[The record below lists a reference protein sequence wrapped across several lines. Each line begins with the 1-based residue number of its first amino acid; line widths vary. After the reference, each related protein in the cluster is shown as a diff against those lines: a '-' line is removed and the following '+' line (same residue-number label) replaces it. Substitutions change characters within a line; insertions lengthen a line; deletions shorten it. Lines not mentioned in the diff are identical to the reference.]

1 MRDAGSARTGR
12 DSGQRRILVLSWL
25 TYCLAYMLRVNINV
39 VIPVLAQRF
48 DYTYTQLGLVTS
60 LYFVTY
66 MTGQLINGYLGD
78 RVSSKLLILI
88 GLVGSALCNLG
99 VALAP
104 SFAVLAICWAVNGL
118 VQSMLWA
125 PLMKTL
131 SVWFYGYQLGR
142 VSFIMSFTMIIGYAV
157 SWGFSSVLVRQVGWA
172 AAFVVPAVLVLVHAV
187 VMAVMFISKPRDTED
202 QAPDANRS
210 GTQTPASESPPIL
223 AFIRMIRLPGL
234 LLIALTQGIIREG
247 ISVWFPTIIAS
258 SGRFSSGS
266 PWLILVIVP
275 LINLLGVIFVR
286 RVNQVM
292 KNDTLRTLL
301 LIFSLVTAS
310 ALVLNLFQAEWF
322 GMILVV
328 MILLLSLTYGLTP
341 VLTSVIP
348 FQYAHFKRVSLTAGL
363 IDFSIYLGAAI
374 AGVVSGWIADHYPWD
389 RVMLLWL
396 AAAVVGLCLA
406 VWRYHVSKG
415 DQRHE
420 QVIR

>member
-1 MRDAGSARTGR
+1 MRNVSTRPGR
-12 DSGQRRILVLSWL
+12 EAGQRRILVLSWL

-39 VIPVLAQRF
+39 VIPALVQTF

-66 MTGQLINGYLGD
+66 MIGQVINGYLGD
-78 RVSSKLLILI
+78 RVSSKLLILV

-104 SFAVLAICWAVNGL
+104 SLTVLAVCWAVNGL

-142 VSFIMSFTMIIGYAV
+142 VSFIMSFTMIIGYAA

-172 AAFVVPAVLVLVHAV
+172 SAFVVPAVLVLVYAF
-187 VMAVMFISKPRDTED
+187 VMAILFIGKPGDGEEA
-202 QAPDANRS
+202 APAGNSIEKQSPESD
-210 GTQTPASESPPIL
+210 SPPIL

-247 ISVWFPTIIAS
+247 ISVWFPTIISS
-258 SGRFSSGS
+258 SGYFSSGS

-286 RVNQVM
+286 RVNHIM
-292 KNDTLRTLL
+292 KSDTLRTLL
-301 LIFSLVTAS
+301 LIFSLVTVS
-310 ALVLNLFQAEWF
+310 ALVLNLFQADWF

-348 FQYAHFKRVSLTAGL
+348 FQYAHFKRVSLLAGL

-374 AGVVSGWIADHYPWD
+374 AGVVSGWIADRYPWD

-396 AAAVVGLCLA
+396 AAAIVGLVLA
-406 VWRYHVSKG
+406 VWRYFVSKG
-415 DQRHE
+415 GQRHE

>member
-1 MRDAGSARTGR
+1 MRNGSAEPGR
-12 DSGQRRILVLSWL
+12 EAGQRRILVLSWL

-39 VIPVLAQRF
+39 VIPALAQTF

-66 MTGQLINGYLGD
+66 MTGQVINGYLGD
-78 RVSSKLLILI
+78 RVSSKLLILV

-104 SFAVLAICWAVNGL
+104 SLTVLAVCWAVNGL

-142 VSFIMSFTMIIGYAV
+142 VSFIMSFTMIIGYAA
-157 SWGFSSVLVRQVGWA
+157 SWGFSSVLVRQAGWA
-172 AAFVVPAVLVLVHAV
+172 SAFVVPAVLVLVYAV
-187 VMAVMFISKPRDTED
+187 VMAYLFVGKPGDGKEDTPVEKRPE
-202 QAPDANRS
+202 QS
-210 GTQTPASESPPIL
+210 SPASDPPSTL

-247 ISVWFPTIIAS
+247 ISVWFPTIISS
-258 SGRFSSGS
+258 SGYFSSGS

-286 RVNQVM
+286 RVNHFM
-292 KNDTLRTLL
+292 KSDTLRTLL
-301 LIFSLVTAS
+301 LIFSLVTVS
-310 ALVLNLFQAEWF
+310 ALVLNLFQADWF

-348 FQYAHFKRVSLTAGL
+348 FQYAHFKRVSLLAGL

-374 AGVVSGWIADHYPWD
+374 AGVVSGWIADRYPWD

-396 AAAVVGLCLA
+396 AAAIVGLVLA
-406 VWRYHVSKG
+406 VWRYFVSKG
-415 DQRHE
+415 GQRHE

>member
-1 MRDAGSARTGR
+1 MRNGSAGPGR
-12 DSGQRRILVLSWL
+12 EAGQRRILVLSWL

-39 VIPVLAQRF
+39 VIPALAQTF

-66 MTGQLINGYLGD
+66 MTGQVINGYLGD
-78 RVSSKLLILI
+78 RVSSKLLILV

-104 SFAVLAICWAVNGL
+104 SLTVLAVCWAVNGL

-142 VSFIMSFTMIIGYAV
+142 VSFIMSFTMIIGYAA
-157 SWGFSSVLVRQVGWA
+157 SWGFSSVLVRQAGWA
-172 AAFVVPAVLVLVHAV
+172 SAFVVPAVLVLVYAV
-187 VMAVMFISKPRDTED
+187 VMAVLFVGKPGNGKED
-202 QAPDANRS
+202 
-210 GTQTPASESPPIL
+210 TPAEKRPEQPSPVSDPPSTL

-247 ISVWFPTIIAS
+247 ISVWFPTIISS
-258 SGRFSSGS
+258 SGYFSSGS

-286 RVNQVM
+286 RVNHFM
-292 KNDTLRTLL
+292 KSDTLRTLL
-301 LIFSLVTAS
+301 LIFSLVTVS
-310 ALVLNLFQAEWF
+310 ALVLNLFQADWF

-348 FQYAHFKRVSLTAGL
+348 FQYAHFKRVSLLAGL

-374 AGVVSGWIADHYPWD
+374 AGVVSGWIADRYPWD

-396 AAAVVGLCLA
+396 AAAIVGLVLA
-406 VWRYHVSKG
+406 VWRYFACKG
-415 DQRHE
+415 GQRHE

>member
-1 MRDAGSARTGR
+1 MRNGSAGPGR
-12 DSGQRRILVLSWL
+12 EAGQRRILVLSWL

-39 VIPVLAQRF
+39 VIPALAQTF

-66 MTGQLINGYLGD
+66 MTGQVINGYLGD
-78 RVSSKLLILI
+78 RVSSKLLILV

-104 SFAVLAICWAVNGL
+104 SLTVLAVCWAVNGL

-142 VSFIMSFTMIIGYAV
+142 VSFIMSFTMIIGYAA
-157 SWGFSSVLVRQVGWA
+157 SWGFSSVLVRQAGWA
-172 AAFVVPAVLVLVHAV
+172 SAFVVPAVLVMVYAV
-187 VMAVMFISKPRDTED
+187 VMAVLFVGKPGNGKED
-202 QAPDANRS
+202 
-210 GTQTPASESPPIL
+210 TPAEKRPEQPSPVSDPPSTL

-247 ISVWFPTIIAS
+247 ISVWFPTIISS
-258 SGRFSSGS
+258 SGYFSSGS
-266 PWLILVIVP
+266 PWVILVIVP

-286 RVNQVM
+286 RVNHFM
-292 KNDTLRTLL
+292 KSDTLRTLL
-301 LIFSLVTAS
+301 LIFSLVTVS
-310 ALVLNLFQAEWF
+310 ALVLNLFQADWF

-348 FQYAHFKRVSLTAGL
+348 FQYAHFKRVSLLAGL

-374 AGVVSGWIADHYPWD
+374 AGVVSGWIADRYPWD

-396 AAAVVGLCLA
+396 VAAIVGLVLA
-406 VWRYHVSKG
+406 VWRYFVSKG
-415 DQRHE
+415 GQRHE

>member
-1 MRDAGSARTGR
+1 MRNGSAGPGR
-12 DSGQRRILVLSWL
+12 EAGQRRILVLSWL

-39 VIPVLAQRF
+39 VIPALAQTF

-66 MTGQLINGYLGD
+66 MTGQVINGYLGD
-78 RVSSKLLILI
+78 RVSSKLLILV

-104 SFAVLAICWAVNGL
+104 SLTVLAVCWAVNGL

-142 VSFIMSFTMIIGYAV
+142 VSFIMSFTMIVGYAA
-157 SWGFSSVLVRQVGWA
+157 SWGFSSVLVRQAGWA
-172 AAFVVPAVLVLVHAV
+172 SAFVVPAVLVLVYAV
-187 VMAVMFISKPRDTED
+187 VMAVLFVGKPGNGKED
-202 QAPDANRS
+202 
-210 GTQTPASESPPIL
+210 TPAENRPEQPSPVSDPPSTL

-247 ISVWFPTIIAS
+247 ISVWFPTIISS
-258 SGRFSSGS
+258 SGYFSSGS

-286 RVNQVM
+286 RVNHVM
-292 KNDTLRTLL
+292 KSDTLRTLL
-301 LIFSLVTAS
+301 LVFSLVTVS
-310 ALVLNLFQAEWF
+310 ALVLNLFQADWF

-348 FQYAHFKRVSLTAGL
+348 FQYAHFKRVSLLAGL

-374 AGVVSGWIADHYPWD
+374 AGVVSGWIADRYPWD

-396 AAAVVGLCLA
+396 AAAIVGLVLA
-406 VWRYHVSKG
+406 VWRYFVSKG
-415 DQRHE
+415 GQRHE

>member
-1 MRDAGSARTGR
+1 MRNGSAGPGR
-12 DSGQRRILVLSWL
+12 EAGQRRILVLSWL

-39 VIPVLAQRF
+39 VIPALAQTF

-66 MTGQLINGYLGD
+66 MTGQVINGYLGD
-78 RVSSKLLILI
+78 RVNSKLLILV

-104 SFAVLAICWAVNGL
+104 SLTVLAVCWAVNGL

-142 VSFIMSFTMIIGYAV
+142 VSFIMSFTMIIGYAA
-157 SWGFSSVLVRQVGWA
+157 SWGFSSVLVRQAGWA
-172 AAFVVPAVLVLVHAV
+172 SAFVVPAVLVLVYAV
-187 VMAVMFISKPRDTED
+187 VMAVLFVGKPGNGKEDTPVEKRPE
-202 QAPDANRS
+202 QS
-210 GTQTPASESPPIL
+210 SPASDPPSTL

-247 ISVWFPTIIAS
+247 ISVWFPTIISS
-258 SGRFSSGS
+258 SGYFSSGS

-286 RVNQVM
+286 RVNHVM
-292 KNDTLRTLL
+292 KSDTLRTLL
-301 LIFSLVTAS
+301 LVFSLVTVS
-310 ALVLNLFQAEWF
+310 ALVLNLFQADWF

-348 FQYAHFKRVSLTAGL
+348 FQYAHFKRVSLLAGL

-374 AGVVSGWIADHYPWD
+374 AGVVSGWIADRYPWD

-396 AAAVVGLCLA
+396 AAAIVGLVLA
-406 VWRYHVSKG
+406 VWRYFVSKG
-415 DQRHE
+415 GQRHE

>member
-1 MRDAGSARTGR
+1 MRNVSTRPGR
-12 DSGQRRILVLSWL
+12 EAGQRRILVLSWL

-39 VIPVLAQRF
+39 VIPALAQTF

-66 MTGQLINGYLGD
+66 MTGQVINGYLGD
-78 RVSSKLLILI
+78 RVNSKLLILV

-104 SFAVLAICWAVNGL
+104 SLTVLAVCWAVNGL

-142 VSFIMSFTMIIGYAV
+142 VSFIMSFTMIIGYAA
-157 SWGFSSVLVRQVGWA
+157 SWGFSSVLVRQAGWA
-172 AAFVVPAVLVLVHAV
+172 SAFVVPAVLVLVYAV
-187 VMAVMFISKPRDTED
+187 VMAVLFVGKPGDGKEDTPVEKRPE
-202 QAPDANRS
+202 QS
-210 GTQTPASESPPIL
+210 SPASDPPSTL

-247 ISVWFPTIIAS
+247 ISVWFPTIISS
-258 SGRFSSGS
+258 SGYFSSGS

-286 RVNQVM
+286 RVNHVM
-292 KNDTLRTLL
+292 KSDTLRTLL
-301 LIFSLVTAS
+301 LVFSLVTVS
-310 ALVLNLFQAEWF
+310 ALVLNLFQADWF

-348 FQYAHFKRVSLTAGL
+348 FQYAHFKRVSLLAGL

-374 AGVVSGWIADHYPWD
+374 AGVVSGWIADRYPWD

-396 AAAVVGLCLA
+396 AAAIVGLVLA
-406 VWRYHVSKG
+406 VWRYFVSKG
-415 DQRHE
+415 GQRHE